1 MMSPCIGLSS
11 RGSRATAL
19 GDGES
24 GCALGVVGGDVVVV
38 AGDGAA
44 SGTVVLGTQA
54 LIASTQDKL
63 SAAVIVFRNM
73 ATLGM

>member
-11 RGSRATAL
+11 GGSRATAL
-19 GDGES
+19 GEGEA
-24 GCALGVVGGDVVVV
+24 GCALGVVGVGVVVV

-44 SGTVVLGTQA
+44 SGTVVLGPQA

-63 SAAVIVFRNM
+63 SAAVMTCRNM

>member
-19 GDGES
+19 GDGEA
-24 GCALGVVGGDVVVV
+24 GCALGVVGVGDVVV

-44 SGTVVLGTQA
+44 SGAVVLGTQA

-63 SAAVIVFRNM
+63 SAAVMTCRNM

>member
-11 RGSRATAL
+11 SGSRATVL
-19 GDGES
+19 GDGEA
-24 GCALGVVGGDVVVV
+24 GCALGVVGVGVVVV

-44 SGTVVLGTQA
+44 SGAVVLGAQA
-54 LIASTQDKL
+54 LIASTQEKASVTARAL
-63 SAAVIVFRNM
+63 RNM

>member
-11 RGSRATAL
+11 RGSRATVL
-19 GDGES
+19 GDGEA
-24 GCALGVVGGDVVVV
+24 GCALGVVGVGVVVV

-44 SGTVVLGTQA
+44 SGAVVLGTQA
-54 LIASTQDKL
+54 LIASTQEKV
-63 SAAVIVFRNM
+63 SVAARALRNM

>member
-19 GDGES
+19 GDGEA
-24 GCALGVVGGDVVVV
+24 GCALGVVGVGVVVV

-44 SGTVVLGTQA
+44 SGAVVLGTQA
-54 LIASTQDKL
+54 LIASTQEKV
-63 SAAVIVFRNM
+63 SVAARALRNM

>member
-24 GCALGVVGGDVVVV
+24 GCALGVVGVDVGVVG
-38 AGDGAA
+38 GDGAA

>member
-11 RGSRATAL
+11 SGSRATVL
-19 GDGES
+19 GDGEA
-24 GCALGVVGGDVVVV
+24 GCALGVVGVGVVVV

>member
-24 GCALGVVGGDVVVV
+24 GCALGVVGVDVVVV

>member
-11 RGSRATAL
+11 SGLRATVL
-19 GDGES
+19 GDGEA
-24 GCALGVVGGDVVVV
+24 GCALGVVGVGVVVV

-44 SGTVVLGTQA
+44 SGAVVLGTQA
-54 LIASTQDKL
+54 LIASTQEKASVTARAL
-63 SAAVIVFRNM
+63 RNM

>member
-19 GDGES
+19 GDGEA
-24 GCALGVVGGDVVVV
+24 GCALGVVGAGVVVV

-54 LIASTQDKL
+54 LIASTQEKV
-63 SAAVIVFRNM
+63 SVAARALRNM

>member
-24 GCALGVVGGDVVVV
+24 GCALGVVGVGVVVV

-54 LIASTQDKL
+54 LIASTQDKV
-63 SAAVIVFRNM
+63 SMAVIVFRNM